1 MNSVP
6 EWSSSKNNKDRSNRA
21 PFIPPATS
29 PCSVIP
35 CLSHLSRSWAKP
47 RGFFFFFSLF
57 FSFLSPEQEGAPS
70 GGAVCGAAPCPPRGM
85 LRPRCAAGMRD
96 GDAGEGCGT
105 RPAPLLVPRT
115 PKEPGA
121 AGGGG
126 GSGFGRYDLWRQMSR
141 PAIENIAHCLGNGPV
156 ATGVTPFHI
165 NRASQGGGFLGAAQA
180 GEQRRC
186 WGNLGRRWPGRGSS
200 ARAGGRCWRAAHP
213 LRPPNKGPARP
224 GSASMKNCL
233 ISGESE
239 RLCFCRDVTFPVV
252 KPALAA
258 NRDLIDG

>member
-1 MNSVP
+1 MP

-47 RGFFFFFSLF
+47 RGFFFFLF
-57 FSFLSPEQEGAPS
+57 FLFFPRS
-70 GGAVCGAAPCPPRGM
+70 GRGH
-85 LRPRCAAGMRD
+85 RAAGTC
-96 GDAGEGCGT
+96 AGLPRALPAGCSGPAALRGCGT
-105 RPAPLLVPRT
+105 GMREGDVVPGRPRFWSCGPQRSRGP
-115 PKEPGA
+115 P
-121 AGGGG
+121 GGGG

-141 PAIENIAHCLGNGPV
+141 PAIENIAHCVGNGPV